1 MHDTTLFTQ
10 MVGMILL
17 NFIKGNVHPTML
29 DKVQSILSFYK
40 PTIDTYTFGLF
51 KLQSASSND
60 EHQQE
65 ENHEE
70 NVHKTTHNTA
80 DGEGNTS
87 DDEEYTLPFKVLGS
101 AHRKEMEVSL
111 EHNILAMNEQQKQV
125 TARLQPEITNDY
137 NSNAISVQFR
147 STRAKVL
154 KLLVILPVM

>member
-17 NFIKGNVHPTML
+17 NFIKCNVDPTMP

-40 PTIDTYTFGLF
+40 PTIDTYAFGLF

-70 NVHKTTHNTA
+70 NTAAHNTA

-101 AHRKEMEVSL
+101 GHHKEMEVSL
-111 EHNILAMNEQQKQV
+111 EQNILAMNEQQKQV
-125 TARLQPEITNDY
+125 TARLQPEPTNDY
-137 NSNAISVQFR
+137 NSNTCHFS
-147 STRAKVL
+147 
-154 KLLVILPVM
+154 